1 MSQSTGKY
9 IVVKDLRDDKL
20 YIDEIGTMIRTF
32 EEVIDRSD
40 LLNYLIGLHPT
51 ATVLIERETVTPER
65 RHNIESNL

>member
-20 YIDEIGTMIRTF
+20 YIDEAGTMIRTF